1 MTMLIVWIEKPL
13 ALAMHD
19 RQLAEHG
26 GAAGVRDEK
35 LLESAL
41 ARPQQL
47 HAYGDPVPDLA
58 DLAASLAYGLA
69 RNHPF
74 VDGNKRTAAVACET
88 FIMLNDGLLE
98 ADNLDLYPVYIA
110 LAEGTLEEKEFAAWL
125 RRHIVV
131 APTRRVNEERAR
143 YGVRVRA
150 AKTPPKSL
158 KSVPGRRRR
167 TSV

>member
-1 MTMLIVWIEKPL
+1 VIVWLERALI
-13 ALAMHD
+13 LAMHD

-26 GAAGVRDEK
+26 GSSGVRDEN

-47 HAYGDPVPDLA
+47 QTYGDPPPDLA

-88 FIMLNDGLLE
+88 FIELNGGTLT
-98 ADNLDLYPVYIA
+98 ADDVELFPVYLA
-110 LAEGTLEEKEFAAWL
+110 VAEGKLGVEDFAAWL
-125 RRHIVV
+125 RSRITVTS
-131 APTRRVNEERAR
+131 AERLQEPRAS
-143 YGVRVRA
+143 YG
-150 AKTPPKSL
+150 AKRK
-158 KSVPGRRRR
+158 KK
-167 TSV
+167 